1 MMSSVRKKMFTL
13 RLNDEVYDKMKII
26 AGENNRSMANYI
38 EWLCINCIED
48 YENNKGVI
56 FLPYKTE

>member
-1 MMSSVRKKMFTL
+1 MFTL
-13 RLNDEVYDKMKII
+13 RLNDEVYDKIKVI
-26 AGENNRSMANYI
+26 ADENNRSMANYI

-56 FLPYKTE
+56 FIPTRPE